1 MKESWLAQNP
11 NGVGE
16 LSFLFCG
23 RQNCAPGDSV
33 GPAVREHYL
42 LHFCLSGRGVYQAQ
56 GRSYA
61 IGPGEG
67 FLILPDEVTSYQADQ
82 SEPWTHIWVG
92 FHGSRAGEYLHQCG
106 LGRDHRVYRCAA
118 PDRLDHCVREMMRYE
133 TAGRGHELMLQ
144 GELYHFLGW
153 IARSAEEPSH
163 RGRETGKEY
172 VELAMEYIRNHF
184 QEDLT
189 VAKLARYVGLNRS
202 YLTTVFQSVLQMS
215 PQQFL
220 MRFQMTRAAQLLRE
234 NNLSVGEVARSCG
247 YPDPLTFSKAFKRT
261 LGVTPSRYGGP
272 GGAHG
277 GRGGDKGPPRLR
289 NHPTHSN
296 HKIVEAACVS
306 AQAVFLP
313 PASPPH
319 AKTGP
324 RSGGRSS
331 LMGQKAVRSTGNG
344 SAPPQRSLCNVSS
357 LPYRIIRQG
366 LRARNCRVMVRHRS
380 L

>member
-153 IARSAEEPSH
+153 IARSAEEPPPGAGDRQGVCGAGHGVHPQPLSGGSDGGQAGPLCGPEPQLSH
-163 RGRETGKEY
+163 HRVPERPPDVPPAVFDALPDDPGGPAAAGK
-172 VELAMEYIRNHF
+172 
-184 QEDLT
+184 QP
-189 VAKLARYVGLNRS
+189 VGGGGG
-202 YLTTVFQSVLQMS
+202 
-215 PQQFL
+215 P
-220 MRFQMTRAAQLLRE
+220 LLR
-234 NNLSVGEVARSCG
+234 LSRPADLLQGVQA
-247 YPDPLTFSKAFKRT
+247 DP
-261 LGVTPSRYGGP
+261 
-272 GGAHG
+272 
-277 GRGGDKGPPRLR
+277 GR
-289 NHPTHSN
+289 H
-296 HKIVEAACVS
+296 
-306 AQAVFLP
+306 
-313 PASPPH
+313 
-319 AKTGP
+319 
-324 RSGGRSS
+324 
-331 LMGQKAVRSTGNG
+331 
-344 SAPPQRSLCNVSS
+344 S
-357 LPYRIIRQG
+357 LPVPEG
-366 LRARNCRVMVRHRS
+366 ARAEHMSAEAETKVLPV
-380 L
+380 

>member
-1 MKESWLAQNP
+1 MNGSWLTQNLKE
-11 NGVGE
+11 VGE

-33 GPAVREHYL
+33 GPAVREHHL

-56 GRSYA
+56 GHSYA

-67 FLILPDEVTSYQADQ
+67 FLILPGEVPSYQADQ
-82 SEPWTHIWVG
+82 TEPWSHIWVG
-92 FHGSRAGEYLHQCG
+92 FDGSRAGEYLHSCG
-106 LGRDHRVYRCAA
+106 LGRDHRTYRCTT

-144 GELYHFLGW
+144 GELFHFLGW

-163 RGRETGKEY
+163 RNRETGKEY

-202 YLTTVFQSVLQMS
+202 YLTTVFQSVLHLS

-220 MRFQMTRAAQLLRE
+220 MRFRMARAAQLLRE
-234 NNLSVGEVARSCG
+234 NELSVGEVARSCG

-261 LGVTPSRYGGP
+261 MGVTPSQYRR
-272 GGAHG
+272 GARKEHM
-277 GRGGDKGPPRLR
+277 
-289 NHPTHSN
+289 
-296 HKIVEAACVS
+296 
-306 AQAVFLP
+306 
-313 PASPPH
+313 ASP
-319 AKTGP
+319 A
-324 RSGGRSS
+324 
-331 LMGQKAVRSTGNG
+331 AEAENDI
-344 SAPPQRSLCNVSS
+344 
-357 LPYRIIRQG
+357 LP
-366 LRARNCRVMVRHRS
+366 V
-380 L
+380 

>member
-172 VELAMEYIRNHF
+172 VELAMEYIRN
-184 QEDLT
+184 
-189 VAKLARYVGLNRS
+189 
-202 YLTTVFQSVLQMS
+202 
-215 PQQFL
+215 P
-220 MRFQMTRAAQLLRE
+220 
-234 NNLSVGEVARSCG
+234 
-247 YPDPLTFSKAFKRT
+247 TFR
-261 LGVTPSRYGGP
+261 
-272 GGAHG
+272 
-277 GRGGDKGPPRLR
+277 
-289 NHPTHSN
+289 
-296 HKIVEAACVS
+296 
-306 AQAVFLP
+306 
-313 PASPPH
+313 
-319 AKTGP
+319 
-324 RSGGRSS
+324 
-331 LMGQKAVRSTGNG
+331 
-344 SAPPQRSLCNVSS
+344 
-357 LPYRIIRQG
+357 RI
-366 LRARNCRVMVRHRS
+366 
-380 L
+380 

>member
-189 VAKLARYVGLNRS
+189 VAKLARYVGGGGG
-202 YLTTVFQSVLQMS
+202 
-215 PQQFL
+215 P
-220 MRFQMTRAAQLLRE
+220 LLR
-234 NNLSVGEVARSCG
+234 LSRPADLLQGIQA
-247 YPDPLTFSKAFKRT
+247 DPGRHSLP
-261 LGVTPSRYGGP
+261 VPEGGP

-357 LPYRIIRQG
+357 PPYRIIRQG

>member
-1 MKESWLAQNP
+1 M
-11 NGVGE
+11 
-16 LSFLFCG
+16 
-23 RQNCAPGDSV
+23 
-33 GPAVREHYL
+33 
-42 LHFCLSGRGVYQAQ
+42 
-56 GRSYA
+56 
-61 IGPGEG
+61 
-67 FLILPDEVTSYQADQ
+67 
-82 SEPWTHIWVG
+82 
-92 FHGSRAGEYLHQCG
+92 
-106 LGRDHRVYRCAA
+106 
-118 PDRLDHCVREMMRYE
+118 
-133 TAGRGHELMLQ
+133 
-144 GELYHFLGW
+144 
-153 IARSAEEPSH
+153 
-163 RGRETGKEY
+163 
-172 VELAMEYIRNHF
+172 
-184 QEDLT
+184 
-189 VAKLARYVGLNRS
+189 AKLARYVGLNRS
-202 YLTTVFQSVLQMS
+202 YLTTVFQSVLQLS

-220 MRFQMTRAAQLLRE
+220 MRFRMTRAAQLPAGERAVGGGGGPLLR
-234 NNLSVGEVARSCG
+234 LSRPADLLQGIQA
-247 YPDPLTFSKAFKRT
+247 DPGRHSLP
-261 LGVTPSRYGGP
+261 VPEGGP

-357 LPYRIIRQG
+357 PPYRIIRQG

>member
-1 MKESWLAQNP
+1 MRESWLAQTP
-11 NGVGE
+11 KGVGD

-23 RQNCAPGDSV
+23 RQNCSPGDSV

-61 IGPGEG
+61 VGPGEG
-67 FLILPDEVTSYQADQ
+67 FLILPGEVTSYRADQ
-82 SEPWTHIWVG
+82 TEPWGHIWVG
-92 FHGSRAGEYLHQCG
+92 FDGSRAEELLHECG
-106 LGRDHRVYRCAA
+106 LGKEQRTYRCTA

-153 IARSAEEPSH
+153 IARSLEEPAH

-172 VELAMEYIRNHF
+172 VELAMEYIRNYF

-202 YLTTVFQSVLQMS
+202 YLTTVFQSVLQLS

-220 MRFQMTRAAQLLRE
+220 MRFRMTRAAQLLRE
-234 NNLSVGEVARSCG
+234 HELSVGEVARSCG

-261 LGVTPSRYGGP
+261 MGVTPSQYRR
-272 GGAHG
+272 GARKEHMAA
-277 GRGGDKGPPRLR
+277 PV
-289 NHPTHSN
+289 
-296 HKIVEAACVS
+296 VEADGFPGV
-306 AQAVFLP
+306 
-313 PASPPH
+313 
-319 AKTGP
+319 
-324 RSGGRSS
+324 
-331 LMGQKAVRSTGNG
+331 
-344 SAPPQRSLCNVSS
+344 
-357 LPYRIIRQG
+357 
-366 LRARNCRVMVRHRS
+366 
-380 L
+380 